1 VSIDS
6 SAAFQAVMR
15 LASQTAIHRAF
26 QWLHLQE
33 PRIRVWHQAVASI
46 PAPPFGEAERAAW
59 MADRFRE
66 LNLDTVSVDECGNVQ
81 GWLRAPGGSGQGA
94 CVLLAAHLDTVF
106 PAADFYPP
114 VEQDGRLQGPGV
126 SDNSAGLT
134 ALLAIAACLQQSDI
148 APPADILFT
157 GTVGEEGEGNLRG
170 MRYMFDACPAAPRIR
185 TAIVLDGAGT
195 ETIVNQGIGSRRF
208 SVTITGPGGHSW
220 AEADRPNPILMLA
233 QGLALL
239 EQRVEPATPRT
250 TWSVGRMEGGASVNA
265 IPQSANARLDTRSLD
280 PGQLDALEAALRQSF
295 EQAVAERVQQAAA
308 AGVACGAVRCQIE
321 CIGERP
327 AAALAEDA
335 PLLTIARS
343 VDRHL
348 GIRSSIRAA
357 STDANIPLARGVP
370 AISIGGGGSG
380 GGVHTLQEWFDPAG
394 RELALRR
401 ILLLLL
407 AVAGELE

>member
-1 VSIDS
+1 MSIDS
-6 SAAFQAVMR
+6 SAAFHTVTG
-15 LASQTAIHRAF
+15 LASQTPIHRAF

-33 PRIRVWHQAVASI
+33 PRIRAWHQAVAAI
-46 PAPPFGEAERAAW
+46 PAPPFGEAERATW

-66 LNLDTVSVDECGNVQ
+66 LGLNAVVIDPSGNVH
-81 GWLRAPGGSGQGA
+81 GWLYASERASDRD
-94 CVLLAAHLDTVF
+94 CVLLTAHLDTVF
-106 PAADFYPP
+106 PAADFFPP
-114 VEQDGRLQGPGV
+114 VEQEGRLHGPGV
-126 SDNSAGLT
+126 SDNSAGLA
-134 ALLAIAACLQQSDI
+134 ALLAIAACLQQTDVT
-148 APPADILFT
+148 PAADVLFVA
-157 GTVGEEGEGNLRG
+157 TVGEEGEGNLRG
-170 MRYMFDACPAAPRIR
+170 MRHLFDASPPAHRIR
-185 TAIVLDGAGT
+185 STIVLDGTGT
-195 ETIVNQGIGSRRF
+195 ETIVHQAIGSRRF

-280 PGQLDALEAALRQSF
+280 PHKLDALEAALRQSF
-295 EQAVAERVQQAAA
+295 EQAVTGRVQQASAS
-308 AGVACGAVRCQIE
+308 GIDCSAVRCLIE

-335 PLLTIARS
+335 PLLTLTRA

-348 GIRSSIRAA
+348 GIRSSLRAA
-357 STDANIPLARGVP
+357 STDANIPLARGIP
-370 AISIGGGGSG
+370 AISLGSGGSG

-407 AVAGELE
+407 AVAGELA